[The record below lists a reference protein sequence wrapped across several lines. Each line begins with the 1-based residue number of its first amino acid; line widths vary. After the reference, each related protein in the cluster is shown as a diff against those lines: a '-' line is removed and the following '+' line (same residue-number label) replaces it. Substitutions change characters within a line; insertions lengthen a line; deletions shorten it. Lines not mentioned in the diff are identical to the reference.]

1 MSLVR
6 IAERI
11 CAVEALKG
19 RTLVEGN
26 VLDSP
31 NGALDV
37 QADGSMRTDA
47 EKPFIAIY
55 TDRGQAEGVMHR
67 GLYENGLCDIVF
79 EIGISTPMVETDQ
92 KTGASVIVGIGI
104 PASDQGFEF
113 FLDIVQRQIIDVLND
128 PDNEWSEIYRGL
140 HSQVLKTEYVGAR
153 NTDDGQR
160 LAGHQLRKTVRL
172 VDDPY
177 GAELT
182 PGAPFTRFL
191 EKIEASAD
199 PVYVSQAAAIRA
211 LFGGD
216 SEPLSV
222 VRRGLGFTQSE
233 IEALG
238 LSNLGG
244 SDGEPFENASINVE
258 GMDR

>member
-1 MSLVR
+1 L
-6 IAERI
+6 
-11 CAVEALKG
+11 
-19 RTLVEGN
+19 
-26 VLDSP
+26 
-31 NGALDV
+31 
-37 QADGSMRTDA
+37 
-47 EKPFIAIY
+47 
-55 TDRGQAEGVMHR
+55 
-67 GLYENGLCDIVF
+67 
-79 EIGISTPMVETDQ
+79 
-92 KTGASVIVGIGI
+92 
-104 PASDQGFEF
+104 SDQGFEF

-128 PDNEWSEIYRGL
+128 PDNEWSEIYREL

-216 SEPLSV
+216 TVPLSV
-222 VRRGLGFTQSE
+222 LRRGLGFTQSE
-233 IEALG
+233 VGALG
-238 LSNLGG
+238 LAELGDPEG
-244 SDGEPFENASINVE
+244 QPMTMAYVMVE
-258 GMDR
+258 GRDR